1 MSVAAVN
8 RFVPSQFL
16 DGLSAEALTA
26 VLQVAKRRQ
35 FSANSVVLHQGY
47 PSEHLLLLTHGRAR
61 HFFITEDGQKVVMRW
76 LVPGDITGGMAL
88 LARLSRYQVSTEAVK
103 DSQFLIWDRIT
114 LGHLTT
120 RYPRLLQNVLFIAE
134 VFFDWYITAHVALS
148 CDSAR
153 QRCAS
158 VLTNMA
164 HALGHKVAGGIEIA
178 VTNEEL
184 ASAAA
189 VTLFDASRFVSGWHR
204 PSVIEK
210 TRGKVL
216 VRSLDLLCQEARK

>member
-47 PSEHLLLLTHGRAR
+47 PSEHLFLLTHGRAR
-61 HFFITEDGQKVVMRW
+61 HFFITENGQKVVMRW

-114 LGHLTT
+114 LGCCKTCCLSPRFFSTGISLLMLLSVATMLARGVPQCSRISPT
-120 RYPRLLQNVLFIAE
+120 RLDIRLLGALKFPLPTKSWQMPLRLR
-134 VFFDWYITAHVALS
+134 YSTQVAS
-148 CDSAR
+148 
-153 QRCAS
+153 
-158 VLTNMA
+158 
-164 HALGHKVAGGIEIA
+164 
-178 VTNEEL
+178 
-184 ASAAA
+184 
-189 VTLFDASRFVSGWHR
+189 
-204 PSVIEK
+204 
-210 TRGKVL
+210 
-216 VRSLDLLCQEARK
+216 

>member
-1 MSVAAVN
+1 V
-8 RFVPSQFL
+8 
-16 DGLSAEALTA
+16 
-26 VLQVAKRRQ
+26 
-35 FSANSVVLHQGY
+35 
-47 PSEHLLLLTHGRAR
+47 
-61 HFFITEDGQKVVMRW
+61 
-76 LVPGDITGGMAL
+76 AL
-88 LARLSRYQVSTEAVK
+88 LAKLSRYQVSTEVVK
-103 DSQFLIWDRIT
+103 DSQFLVWDRIT
-114 LGHLTT
+114 LGNLTN

-204 PSVIEK
+204 SSVIEK